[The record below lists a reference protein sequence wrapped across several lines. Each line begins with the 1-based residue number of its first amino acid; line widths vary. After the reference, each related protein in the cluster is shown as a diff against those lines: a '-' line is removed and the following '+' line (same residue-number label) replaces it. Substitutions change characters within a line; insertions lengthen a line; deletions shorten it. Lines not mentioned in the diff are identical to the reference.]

1 MLQGANICDILKDAK
16 ENIYFGGKMR
26 ILIVD
31 DEADIRRILRIL
43 LEKAK
48 YEVIEAQDGASAIE
62 CVKNDRSIDLCIMD
76 VMMPNMTGIEATAA
90 IRSFSPVPV
99 LFLTAKS
106 LARDKVLA
114 YSSGGDDYVV
124 KPFSSTELLMKVEAL
139 TRRYN
144 SYGVKADDVIEGVR
158 LNDGVTVNVDT
169 REVAKNGV
177 KIEMR
182 DKEIDVLIYL
192 VKNRGRVVS
201 SDELYRAVWG
211 EIPLASS
218 GNNVTVHILNL
229 RRKLE
234 DASSGQKVIRTVWG
248 KGYQID

>member
-1 MLQGANICDILKDAK
+1 MKILV
-16 ENIYFGGKMR
+16 
-26 ILIVD
+26 VD
-31 DEADIRRILRIL
+31 DEREIRNILRLL
-43 LEKAK
+43 LETAG
-48 YEVIEAQDGASAIE
+48 YVVSEAADGVAA
-62 CVKNDRSIDLCIMD
+62 VDAVRSDSGIDLCIMD
-76 VMMPNMTGIEATAA
+76 VMMPRISGIEATKR
-90 IRSFSPVPV
+90 IREFSPVPI

-106 LARDKVLA
+106 LDSDKEEA
-114 YSSGGDDYVV
+114 YSRGGDDYLV
-124 KPFSSTELLMKVEAL
+124 KPFSSRELLMKVEAL

-144 SYGVKADDVIEGVR
+144 SYGVKADDVVEGIR
-158 LNDGVTVNVDT
+158 LSSGVTVNLDT

-182 DKEIDVLIYL
+182 DKEIDVFLYL

-234 DASSGQKVIRTVWG
+234 DSASGQKVIRTVWG

>member
-1 MLQGANICDILKDAK
+1 
-16 ENIYFGGKMR
+16 MR

-31 DEADIRRILRIL
+31 DELEIRQIIRIL
-43 LEKAK
+43 LENAN
-48 YEVIEAQDGASAIE
+48 YEVIEASDGLSAVE
-62 CVKNDRSIDLCIMD
+62 TVRNDRSIDLCIMD
-76 VMMPNMTGIEATAA
+76 IMMPGMTGIEATAA
-90 IRSFSPVPV
+90 IRTFSPVPV

-106 LARDKVLA
+106 LADDKINA

-144 SYGVKADDVIEGVR
+144 SYGVKANDVVEGIR
-158 LNDGVTVNVDT
+158 LSSGITVNLET

-177 KIEMR
+177 RLDMR
-182 DKEIDVLIYL
+182 DKELDVFIYL

-201 SDELYRAVWG
+201 SDELYESVWG
-211 EIPLASS
+211 EMPLSSS

-229 RRKLE
+229 RRRLE
-234 DASSGQKVIRTVWG
+234 DNVSGQKVIRTIWG

>member
-1 MLQGANICDILKDAK
+1 
-16 ENIYFGGKMR
+16 MR

-43 LEKAK
+43 LEKEK
-48 YEVIEAQDGASAIE
+48 YEVIEAQDGLSAIE
-62 CVKNDRSIDLCIMD
+62 CIRNDRTIDLCIMD
-76 VMMPNMTGIEATAA
+76 VMMPNMSGIEATAA
-90 IRSFSPVPV
+90 IRGFSPVPV

-106 LARDKVLA
+106 LSRDKAAA

-124 KPFSSTELLMKVEAL
+124 KPFSSGELLMKVEAL

-144 SYGVKADDVIEGVR
+144 SYGVKADDVIEGER
-158 LNDGVTVNVDT
+158 LNAGVTVNVDT
-169 REVAKNGV
+169 REVMKNGV
-177 KIEMR
+177 RIDMR
-182 DKEIDVLIYL
+182 DKEAEVLIYL

-211 EIPLASS
+211 EIPLSSS
-218 GNNVTVHILNL
+218 GNNVTVHVLNL

-234 DASSGQKVIRTVWG
+234 DSASGQKVIRTVWG

>member
-1 MLQGANICDILKDAK
+1 
-16 ENIYFGGKMR
+16 MR

-43 LEKAK
+43 LEKER
-48 YEVIEAQDGASAIE
+48 YDIVEARDGVEAVERI
-62 CVKNDRSIDLCIMD
+62 KNDRSIDLCIMD
-76 VMMPNMTGIEATAA
+76 IMMPRMSGIEATKI
-90 IRSFSPVPV
+90 IRGFSPVPI

-106 LARDKVLA
+106 LAGDKMDA
-114 YSSGGDDYVV
+114 YSSGGDDYIV
-124 KPFSSTELLMKVEAL
+124 KPFSAGELVMKVQAM

-144 SYGVKADDVIEGVR
+144 SYGVKADDVVEGVR
-158 LNDGVTVNVDT
+158 ISCGIVVNIDT

-177 KIEMR
+177 KLEMR
-182 DKEIDVLIYL
+182 DKEVDVLIYL

-201 SDELYRAVWG
+201 SDELYEAVWG

-234 DASSGQKVIRTVWG
+234 DSASGQKVIRTVWG

>member
-1 MLQGANICDILKDAK
+1 
-16 ENIYFGGKMR
+16 MR

-31 DEADIRRILRIL
+31 DELEIRQIIRIL
-43 LEKAK
+43 LENAG
-48 YEVIEAQDGASAIE
+48 YEVMEAADGLSAVE
-62 CVKNDRSIDLCIMD
+62 TVRNDRGIDLCIMD
-76 VMMPNMTGIEATAA
+76 IMMPGMTGIEATAS
-90 IRSFSPVPV
+90 IRTFSPVPV

-106 LARDKVLA
+106 LADDKINA

-144 SYGVKADDVIEGVR
+144 SYGVKANDVVEGIR
-158 LNDGVTVNVDT
+158 LDSGITVNLET

-177 KIEMR
+177 RLDMR
-182 DKEIDVLIYL
+182 DKELDVFIYL

-201 SDELYRAVWG
+201 SDELYESVWG
-211 EIPLASS
+211 EMPLSSS

-229 RRKLE
+229 RRRLE
-234 DASSGQKVIRTVWG
+234 DSVSGQKVIRTIWG

>member
-1 MLQGANICDILKDAK
+1 
-16 ENIYFGGKMR
+16 MR

-31 DEADIRRILRIL
+31 DEAEIRRILKIL
-43 LEKAK
+43 LEKER
-48 YEVIEAQDGASAIE
+48 YEVVEAQDGFSAIE
-62 CVKNDRSIDLCIMD
+62 KIKNDRSIDLCIMD
-76 VMMPNMTGIEATAA
+76 IMMPNMSGIEATKI
-90 IRSFSPVPV
+90 IRGFSPVPI

-106 LARDKVLA
+106 LSGDKANA
-114 YSSGGDDYVV
+114 YASGGDDYVV
-124 KPFSSTELLMKVEAL
+124 KPFSSGELLMKVEAM

-144 SYGVKADDVIEGVR
+144 SYGMKADDAIDGVR
-158 LNDGVTVNVDT
+158 LSSGIIVNTET

-177 KIEMR
+177 KIDMR

-201 SDELYRAVWG
+201 SDELYEAVWG
-211 EIPLASS
+211 EMPLASS

-234 DASSGQKVIRTVWG
+234 DSASGQKVIRTVWG
-248 KGYQID
+248 KGYQVD

>member
-1 MLQGANICDILKDAK
+1 
-16 ENIYFGGKMR
+16 MR

-31 DEADIRRILRIL
+31 DEADIRRILKIL
-43 LEKAK
+43 LEKER
-48 YEVIEAQDGASAIE
+48 YEIIEAHDGVEAVEKI
-62 CVKNDRSIDLCIMD
+62 KNDRSIDLCIMD
-76 VMMPNMTGIEATAA
+76 IMMPKMTGIEATKV
-90 IRSFSPVPV
+90 IRGFSPVPI

-106 LARDKVLA
+106 LAGDKIDA
-114 YSSGGDDYVV
+114 YTSGGDDYIV
-124 KPFSSTELLMKVEAL
+124 KPFSAGELLMKVQAM

-144 SYGVKADDVIEGVR
+144 SYGMKADDVVEGIR
-158 LNDGVTVNVDT
+158 LSSGIIVNVDT

-177 KIEMR
+177 KIDMR
-182 DKEIDVLIYL
+182 DKEVDVLIYL

-201 SDELYRAVWG
+201 SDELYEAVWG

-234 DASSGQKVIRTVWG
+234 DSASGQKVIRTVWG